1 MTRIEETHEQLL
13 AYRKVTPLGQ
23 RAVAQW
29 VETHDGMSNLIEH
42 LFENL
47 REKVLYLTVSVLFV
61 LFWWPLLVVVWQY
74 WM

>member
-1 MTRIEETHEQLL
+1 
-13 AYRKVTPLGQ
+13 
-23 RAVAQW
+23 
-29 VETHDGMSNLIEH
+29 MSNLIEH

-47 REKVLYLTVSVLFV
+47 REKVLYLTVAVLFV